1 MMDKIKLFQIKLSTI
16 KRKEKAGINSIYKT
30 FEQLMQLQSEILEYT
45 LEEYAKNNDIRK
57 LVTNV
62 NSYISTITD
71 KQEQELDRLLDIE
84 KTSILED

>member
-1 MMDKIKLFQIKLSTI
+1 MDKIKSFQIKLSTI

-30 FEQLMQLQSEILEYT
+30 FEELMQLQSEILEYT